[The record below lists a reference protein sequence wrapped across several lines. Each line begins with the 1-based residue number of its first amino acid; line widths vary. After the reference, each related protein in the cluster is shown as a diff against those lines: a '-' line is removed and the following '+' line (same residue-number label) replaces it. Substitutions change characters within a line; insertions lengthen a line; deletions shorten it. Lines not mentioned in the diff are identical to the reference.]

1 MKKDIEI
8 YKAIANLPEELVTPE
23 IAAAGIE
30 EGDIKLLDHL
40 PHKYLTGEIIL
51 GIIKK
56 NEKSY
61 SWQSFELSSIPV
73 GLRTQEVSDFAV
85 NKDLSNFPDVPAEH
99 RSQLM
104 LKKIVSDIDKGIKY
118 LHLMPETLWDTSL
131 AYAGVNDAYSC
142 HSQSYNSRGRYYTSG
157 TNDIK
162 MVQAFLTFVP
172 KAIKNRQFYYGLFTN
187 TKLSSE
193 HIDLITPLKHKSRP
207 YYLQMAT
214 RKFSLIPEKHYC
226 YEIFMAAMAEN
237 SQTHISTLLSDPIKP
252 HLFACMDDTMADRVV
267 TVSAGNF
274 KDLPKNFQTSK
285 RLILAIDSFTG
296 SYGYNLV
303 DDSYRHLFTKSVC
316 QAFIRKDRDYP
327 EFPKTIWTPDFVEY
341 CLQYGSSFNWFKQM
355 PAHLQ
360 TRDIVYKALDKCL
373 SNLPYARPELISLE
387 QAQEMFRDSE
397 YTHEHIPEHFYSE
410 FTGQTGLP
418 KEFFGGEVSFQ
429 ALRMNKGNFRYC
441 KLGDC
446 YLGCHKYDRYSSPM
460 YLIMTRR
467 TPHSI
472 RPEVIFD
479 RTIGTYHAT
488 WLEKLIADYDPC
500 FSKPAVPKG
509 LKEYQVNAYYGIEKV
524 DTYKGLTIYRNTLL
538 GAGINY
544 AVKIDG
550 IIRNFNEINNLKET
564 IDETEQKAINS
575 QPQHTDVQRIAV

>member
-1 MKKDIEI
+1 MKQNIEI
-8 YKAIANLPEELVTPE
+8 YKAIANLPQELITPE

-40 PHKYLTGEIIL
+40 PHKYLTSEIIL

-85 NKDLSNFPDVPAEH
+85 NKDLSNFPDVPAEY

-285 RLILAIDSFTG
+285 RLIS
-296 SYGYNLV
+296 
-303 DDSYRHLFTKSVC
+303 
-316 QAFIRKDRDYP
+316 
-327 EFPKTIWTPDFVEY
+327 
-341 CLQYGSSFNWFKQM
+341 
-355 PAHLQ
+355 
-360 TRDIVYKALDKCL
+360 
-373 SNLPYARPELISLE
+373 
-387 QAQEMFRDSE
+387 
-397 YTHEHIPEHFYSE
+397 
-410 FTGQTGLP
+410 
-418 KEFFGGEVSFQ
+418 
-429 ALRMNKGNFRYC
+429 
-441 KLGDC
+441 
-446 YLGCHKYDRYSSPM
+446 
-460 YLIMTRR
+460 
-467 TPHSI
+467 
-472 RPEVIFD
+472 
-479 RTIGTYHAT
+479 
-488 WLEKLIADYDPC
+488 
-500 FSKPAVPKG
+500 
-509 LKEYQVNAYYGIEKV
+509 
-524 DTYKGLTIYRNTLL
+524 
-538 GAGINY
+538 
-544 AVKIDG
+544 
-550 IIRNFNEINNLKET
+550 
-564 IDETEQKAINS
+564 
-575 QPQHTDVQRIAV
+575 